1 MEALY
6 LPSTKATISQQ
17 GWFRTH
23 ACPDPVAAGPVS
35 NARYLTSMLNMDG
48 SRCEV
53 ACPLQVHSFAC
64 LFSPFSTHSPSHPS
78 LRCPGFHHR
87 PLVTQSPGL
96 LKVSGP
102 QDSFG
107 LVERISCEVR
117 GTMFYRCRHLPL
129 DSRVPCRVCPLSLV
143 VCWYSWSLCKRAWL
157 PFTLSLSGS
166 PVNEP
171 ALCPFREGSRTS
183 SQTGLPSSSGHM
195 HGLRQ

>member
-1 MEALY
+1 MGQGTNGSNQAGVCSAWRPFIY
-6 LPSTKATISQQ
+6 LPPKPLFPS
-17 GWFRTH
+17 RTGSGLMP
-23 ACPDPVAAGPVS
+23 ALTPVAMGPVS

-143 VCWYSWSLCKRAWL
+143 GCWYSWSLCKRA
-157 PFTLSLSGS
+157 
-166 PVNEP
+166 
-171 ALCPFREGSRTS
+171 
-183 SQTGLPSSSGHM
+183 
-195 HGLRQ
+195 